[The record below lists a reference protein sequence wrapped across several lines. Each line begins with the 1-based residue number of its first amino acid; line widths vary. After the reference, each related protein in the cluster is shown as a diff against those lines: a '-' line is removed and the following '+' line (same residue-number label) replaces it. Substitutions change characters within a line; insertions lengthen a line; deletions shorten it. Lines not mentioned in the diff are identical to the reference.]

1 MLISNYFIAK
11 WYYYKYYKINK
22 IIKLRNKL
30 RQIKNINCII
40 NILKVK
46 NKYISTDEL
55 INKIYTC
62 YLYEPPSNNEL
73 QTISIIQQQFYNKNN
88 IEEFSITLLWTT
100 LIYYI
105 DNLPKLKRQKT
116 WP

>member
-1 MLISNYFIAK
+1 MLISNYFIMCT
-11 WYYYKYYKINK
+11 YYYKYYKIYK

-30 RQIKNINCII
+30 RQIKNIDCII
-40 NILKVK
+40 NILKAK
-46 NKYISTDEL
+46 YIYISTDEL

-73 QTISIIQQQFYNKNN
+73 QTISIIHQKYYNKNN
-88 IEEFSITLLWTT
+88 IEGFSIILLWTV
-100 LIYYI
+100 LIHYI